1 MTALIIVLVLQGM
14 RHLCLWEW
22 RGRSTGRFI
31 VRAIPPL
38 FIISLML
45 SFAQMVQINPAHA
58 WSLQR
63 AQILEQLQADDGRHL
78 VIVRYGP
85 EHLPHSEW
93 VYNEADI
100 DGAKVVWAREMD
112 AAQNGKLLEY
122 FQDRHV
128 WLLEADT
135 EEPQLVAYRVGSG
148 P

>member
-1 MTALIIVLVLQGM
+1 MLVLQGM
-14 RHLCLWEW
+14 RHLHLWQW
-22 RGRSTGRFI
+22 RGRSTGRVI
-31 VRAIPPL
+31 VRAIPLL
-38 FIISLML
+38 FMISFML
-45 SFAQMVQINPAHA
+45 LFAQTVQINPAHA

-63 AQILEQLQADDGRHL
+63 AHILEQLKADDGRHL
-78 VIVRYGP
+78 VIVRYGSK
-85 EHLPHSEW
+85 HVPHSEW

-122 FQDRHV
+122 FQDRCV

-135 EEPQLVAYRVGSG
+135 EEPKLVPYRVGSG